1 MAKPTD
7 IEKLSYEQAVL
18 ELEGI
23 VKELEAEVGNLDQ
36 AIQLFERGQALAQH
50 CAAILEQA
58 ELKVQE
64 LTGDGELQDWNEG
77 N

>member
-7 IEKLSYEQAVL
+7 IEQLSYEQAVL